1 MENRSNKKTF
11 SQVLKQINA
20 DDVVFSLGGNFF
32 WLFFFCYVSIMSV
45 VLMFL
50 LDFYLVVYT
59 DA

>member
-1 MENRSNKKTF
+1 MVEQQWNIKN

-20 DDVVFSLGGNFF
+20 DDVVFSLGENFR
-32 WLFFFCYVSIMSV
+32 LFCYVSIMSV

-50 LDFYLVVYT
+50 LDFFFCCCT